1 MKGTATSAVPPLS
14 LSRPPPTARP
24 TIFQVLPRV
33 LPDDE
38 ELDRLRRRME
48 QKLDDLLVLS
58 WNAPPSVVD
67 NSPPLRYGFSTGFH
81 LAFHG
86 DNNRWE
92 V

>member
-1 MKGTATSAVPPLS
+1 
-14 LSRPPPTARP
+14 
-24 TIFQVLPRV
+24 VLPRV
-33 LPDDE
+33 LPDEE

-58 WNAPPSVVD
+58 WNAPPSAVD

-86 DNNRWE
+86 ENNRWGMIGLSLSNVTRFMVFPRNE
-92 V
+92 D